1 VTPLAAGTGLLALLL
16 AAGPP
21 DDSQRRQ
28 ASDRSVADLKFE
40 FQLTAHLDEG
50 PFASVTGC
58 TCDPATGDLY
68 VTDAGKNAVTIF
80 NERGSPLFT
89 FSDSEHLR
97 EPGKAILDRE
107 GNILVIDQDVSR
119 IKVFSYRGQFL
130 RNLELPGHEGKGDVA
145 ITAIAYDAD
154 WNLYVGDS
162 RAGQVLV
169 FDLAM
174 KLKARIGR
182 KGLGGGQLTAIA
194 GIAFF
199 GDDVYVADMESTA
212 VQVYTRYGRYL
223 RGWGYHDVGTHNVSL
238 PQGLAVDPK
247 GRVVL
252 IDTLRQEIKY
262 FDAAGNMIDRFGGLG
277 AGPGDVRFPV
287 DVAIDRKGR
296 LCVVD
301 RGNFRIQILSVVEAP
316 PVPRPR
322 DESAAEPPAGAPPAR

>member
-1 VTPLAAGTGLLALLL
+1 VTPLAACAGLLALLL
-16 AAGPP
+16 AGPEEV
-21 DDSQRRQ
+21 SQRRQ
-28 ASDRSVADLKFE
+28 TSDRSVADLKFE
-40 FQLTAHLDEG
+40 FELTAHLDEG

-58 TCDPATGDLY
+58 SCDRETGDLY
-68 VTDAGKNAVTIF
+68 VTDSGKNAVTIF

-89 FSDSEHLR
+89 FSDPEHLR
-97 EPGKAILDRE
+97 EPSKAIPDRE
-107 GNILVIDQDVSR
+107 GNILVIDQDPTR
-119 IKVFSYRGQFL
+119 IKLFSYRGQFL
-130 RNLELPGHEGKGDVA
+130 RYLELPGHEGKGDVG

-154 WNLYVGDS
+154 WNLHVGDS

-169 FDLAM
+169 FDPSM

-182 KGLGGGQLTAIA
+182 KGLGGGQLSAIA

-212 VQVYTRYGRYL
+212 VQVYTGYGRYL

-262 FDAAGNMIDRFGGLG
+262 FDAAGNMIERFGGLG

-287 DVAIDRKGR
+287 DVAIDRRGR

-301 RGNFRIQILSVVEAP
+301 RGNFRIQILSVIEAP
-316 PVPRPR
+316 PVPRPA
-322 DESAAEPPAGAPPAR
+322 DEPADGSPAGPAPAR